1 VSYTP
6 LSNAF
11 YLALAGFDSAM
22 AAGGRPV
29 TSTEDA
35 TYERQALAAFAFARE
50 FDTQWGATEPDFLE
64 TYMIPVCTEA
74 YWRGRDDG
82 SVDPAH
88 YEQTAAEIIAII
100 READAIAI
108 AGGATPPAAPGGGLA
123 LASGWAA
130 ATGSFDSA
138 GEVLTSLTL
147 TPESTGLLHVTALS
161 SLSVNEGDSDV
172 LGTLYI
178 TTGEGNVDGSTS
190 PFTLSIEVPSA
201 QANSPGFT
209 SDLDRGSP
217 AFVAPVGVPVVV
229 NFCGKTVSGTLAGV
243 FTLSVQERSE

>member
-1 VSYTP
+1 MSYTP

-35 TYERQALAAFAFARE
+35 TYDRQALAAFAFARE

-100 READAIAI
+100 READAIAS

-123 LASGWAA
+123 LM
-130 ATGSFDSA
+130 
-138 GEVLTSLTL
+138 LTSI
-147 TPESTGLLHVTALS
+147 LLPGQPPAQIS
-161 SLSVNEGDSDV
+161 AS
-172 LGTLYI
+172 YI
-178 TTGEGNVDGSTS
+178 AQVDARSG
-190 PFTLSIEVPSA
+190 PVPLLA
-201 QANSPGFT
+201 PLN
-209 SDLDRGSP
+209 
-217 AFVAPVGVPVVV
+217 PVGGQVFGVRDI
-229 NFCGKTVSGTLAGV
+229 FGV
-243 FTLSVQERSE
+243 FTLNPCNVTAQGAGITILDLGTNTYIGASTLVGGGVGQAYYFQFDAFLQKWEPA